1 MAIKTVAG
9 GATSAPAKNPPVDGG
24 TFLTTEHREAAAFDF
39 EDVGEQ
45 IKNLLSLAMF
55 VERARFVTEEIES
68 ACDRDVSLRNALVQR
83 GIPYGDAYF
92 EAEESVGLQALLRHA
107 QDLAVQAKDAGMA
120 LVQRVKEA

>member
-1 MAIKTVAG
+1 MATKNVAG
-9 GATSAPAKNPPVDGG
+9 SATGAPAKTPPFNGG
-24 TFLTTEHREAAAFDF
+24 TIPTTEQRNAAAFDF

-55 VERARFVTEEIES
+55 VERARFVTEEVEA
-68 ACDRDVSLRNALVQR
+68 ACDRDVGLRNALLQR

-92 EAEESVGLQALLRHA
+92 EAEESVGLLALLRHA
-107 QDLAVQAKDAGMA
+107 QELAAQTKDAGMG

>member
-1 MAIKTVAG
+1 MATKTVAG
-9 GATSAPAKNPPVDGG
+9 TATRMPAENPLVIGETLPTQPSSD
-24 TFLTTEHREAAAFDF
+24 AADFDF

-68 ACDRDVSLRNALVQR
+68 ACHRDVSLRNALVQR

-107 QDLAVQAKDAGMA
+107 QELAIQAKDAGMA